1 MKGCIIEANL
11 EEQTCGWRYCFKK
24 GKIRKKYVTKWCKAY
39 AKTGTWFQKS
49 HEEFGQLQA
58 SSRKSVKSIFD
69 GLLLCKTYIPLAKTL
84 YTEDLCNV
92 TLSYLCENSPNSS
105 CHF

>member
-1 MKGCIIEANL
+1 MKNKPVGGDIVL
-11 EEQTCGWRYCFKK
+11 KK
-24 GKIRKKYVTKWCKAY
+24 GKSGKRCVTKWCKVY
-39 AKTGTWFQKS
+39 TKTDTWFQKS
-49 HEEFGQLQA
+49 HEEFGQLQT

-84 YTEDLCNV
+84 YTGDLCNV
-92 TLSYLCENSPNSS
+92 TLSYLYENSPNSL